1 MPGSGVKSD
10 NINNFKAIGAN
21 EIHGSF
27 SKNQKTQIA
36 ILENVVSMIK
46 K

>member
-10 NINNFKAIGAN
+10 HINNFKAIGIN

-27 SKNQKTQIA
+27 SKNNKTQIA
-36 ILENVVSMIK
+36 ILENAIAITK